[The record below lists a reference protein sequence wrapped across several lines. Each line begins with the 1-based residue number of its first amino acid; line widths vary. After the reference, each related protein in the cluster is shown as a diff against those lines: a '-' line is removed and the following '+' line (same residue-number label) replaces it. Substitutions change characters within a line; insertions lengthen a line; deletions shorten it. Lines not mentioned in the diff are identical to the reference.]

1 MTSPQTLLDHFQ
13 RNLPGKFQEKL
24 VLLLLSL
31 VSVLFLLLIGAF
43 CAARQYAQWL
53 MAESTLELGQNNL
66 LLAKSRLEEHFSRL
80 GSLAAVLSYSPT
92 TEQYLMQDSLSRLQS
107 AEDLSAVFANTL
119 LLEESIRSIYLYR
132 TDMEQIASFG
142 KEVSMPDLPPA
153 PPEMQAIGSGFL
165 SEGAHHLYYPFYY
178 PIYDLRMPASRR
190 LLGMCAIVLAPDSL
204 DVFLSES
211 KPTAHSELY
220 LMDKNRRILSSSQLT
235 QLSDR
240 MLQSSQEYQVQS
252 ITSPASGWR
261 TISRI
266 PASDLKKPDAAA
278 GTVMLLLG
286 AIFVALLL
294 LLICFC
300 YFHIICPLRQM
311 EGFIRRNIECPE
323 ERLALRRKDE
333 IGTVAGSLDHLL
345 DTQKEMHEKI
355 QLSQKKMYETEL
367 ASKQAQII
375 AYQNQINPH
384 FLYNT
389 LECIRDIAL
398 YYEAD
403 SIAEITMALS
413 FLFRYAVKGKSI
425 VTVADE
431 TAYIR
436 EYAKIIEYRFLGKIT
451 IGLDIEPSILDRPM
465 MKMLL
470 QPLVENAVFH
480 GLEQQA
486 EDGLVNIH
494 AFSGKGGILCFHIS
508 DDGCGISPERLQR
521 LREEMQKEE
530 NSEGIGI
537 ANIYR
542 RLSLF
547 YGKNFSFSIES
558 SPGAGTCISIS
569 IPETEANYDPS
580 IFSR

>member
-1 MTSPQTLLDHFQ
+1 MTSPQKLLDHFQ

-24 VLLLLSL
+24 VLQLLSL
-31 VSVLFLLLIGAF
+31 VSVLFLLLICAF

-66 LLAKSRLEEHFSRL
+66 LLAKSRLEEHF
-80 GSLAAVLSYSPT
+80 
-92 TEQYLMQDSLSRLQS
+92 SRLQS

-178 PIYDLRMPASRR
+178 PIYDLRMPASRC

-261 TISRI
+261 IISRI

-425 VTVADE
+425 VTIADE

-486 EDGLVNIH
+486 EDGLVSIH
-494 AFSGKGGILCFHIS
+494 AFSGKGGMLCFHIS
-508 DDGCGISPERLQR
+508 DDGCGMSQERLQR

-580 IFSR
+580 IFGR

>member
-1 MTSPQTLLDHFQ
+1 MTSPQKLLDHFQ

-24 VLLLLSL
+24 VLQLLSL

-66 LLAKSRLEEHFSRL
+66 LLAKSRLEEHFNRL

-119 LLEESIRSIYLYR
+119 Y
-132 TDMEQIASFG
+132 
-142 KEVSMPDLPPA
+142 
-153 PPEMQAIGSGFL
+153 

-178 PIYDLRMPASRR
+178 PIYDLRTPASRR

-220 LMDKNRRILSSSQLT
+220 LMDKNRRILSSSQPTQLT

-261 TISRI
+261 IISRI

-403 SIAEITMALS
+403 SIAEIKISKTKTL
-413 FLFRYAVKGKSI
+413 
-425 VTVADE
+425 TP
-431 TAYIR
+431 TAY
-436 EYAKIIEYRFLGKIT
+436 ASTMGKT
-451 IGLDIEPSILDRPM
+451 HW
-465 MKMLL
+465 
-470 QPLVENAVFH
+470 QAVSW
-480 GLEQQA
+480 LRM
-486 EDGLVNIH
+486 
-494 AFSGKGGILCFHIS
+494 SS
-508 DDGCGISPERLQR
+508 RLPY
-521 LREEMQKEE
+521 L
-530 NSEGIGI
+530 
-537 ANIYR
+537 
-542 RLSLF
+542 
-547 YGKNFSFSIES
+547 
-558 SPGAGTCISIS
+558 T
-569 IPETEANYDPS
+569 
-580 IFSR
+580 

>member
-1 MTSPQTLLDHFQ
+1 MLQ
-13 RNLPGKFQEKL
+13 
-24 VLLLLSL
+24 LLSL

-355 QLSQKKMYETEL
+355 QLSQKKCMKLSLPANRRRLLPTRTR
-367 ASKQAQII
+367 S
-375 AYQNQINPH
+375 
-384 FLYNT
+384 
-389 LECIRDIAL
+389 IRI
-398 YYEAD
+398 
-403 SIAEITMALS
+403 SC
-413 FLFRYAVKGKSI
+413 
-425 VTVADE
+425 
-431 TAYIR
+431 
-436 EYAKIIEYRFLGKIT
+436 T
-451 IGLDIEPSILDRPM
+451 IPWNVS
-465 MKMLL
+465 
-470 QPLVENAVFH
+470 
-480 GLEQQA
+480 
-486 EDGLVNIH
+486 
-494 AFSGKGGILCFHIS
+494 
-508 DDGCGISPERLQR
+508 GISRCTMKLTASRKSPWR
-521 LREEMQKEE
+521 
-530 NSEGIGI
+530 
-537 ANIYR
+537 YP
-542 RLSLF
+542 
-547 YGKNFSFSIES
+547 S
-558 SPGAGTCISIS
+558 SSAM
-569 IPETEANYDPS
+569 PS
-580 IFSR
+580 KGRAL